1 MQLDIRLPIGALFL
15 VIGALLLMQGFF
27 GAAPAQAAVYGLNID
42 IAWGAVLAV
51 FGAAMLL
58 LRR

>member
-1 MQLDIRLPIGALFL
+1 MQVDIRVPIGCLFT
-15 VIGALLLMQGFF
+15 VIGALLMLQGYF
-27 GAAPAQAAVYGLNID
+27 GAMPLQAAVAGLNIN
-42 IAWGAVLAV
+42 IAWGAVLVA

>member
-1 MQLDIRLPIGALFL
+1 MQLDIRLPIGVLFL
-15 VIGALLLMQGFF
+15 VIGALLLLQGFF
-27 GAAPAQAAVYGLNID
+27 GAAPAQAAAYGLNIN
-42 IAWGAVLAV
+42 IAWGGVVAL

>member
-15 VIGALLLMQGFF
+15 AIGALLLAQGIF
-27 GAAPAQAAVYGLNID
+27 GAASAQAFAYGLNIN
-42 IAWGAVLAV
+42 IAWGGVLAV

>member
-15 VIGALLLMQGFF
+15 VIGVLLLLEGIF
-27 GAAPAQAAVYGLNID
+27 GAVPAQAAPYGMNID
-42 IAWGAVLAV
+42 LAWGGVLAV